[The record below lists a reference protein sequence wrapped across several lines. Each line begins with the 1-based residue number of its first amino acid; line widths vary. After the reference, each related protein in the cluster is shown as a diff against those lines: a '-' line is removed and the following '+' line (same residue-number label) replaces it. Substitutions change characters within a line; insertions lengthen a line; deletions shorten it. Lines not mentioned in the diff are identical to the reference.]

1 MAPSPP
7 NGSGSA
13 VRRRKPRASPGTART
28 TAEFPAAAIA
38 AVAVAHTRTK
48 ARRWRELALGSPVV
62 PSGFPRRYTQENA
75 GYGQKEEK
83 NFAYQNLTDDT
94 LGTSEYLAWP
104 LGPTI
109 TITMTHD
116 WQSIILTSL
125 FFLQDEDLT
134 AKRVSLPLQY
144 LIVRIAARI
153 VARRHRGWQGRRR
166 GSLVEIVP
174 LLPTEVIT
182 LH

>member
-1 MAPSPP
+1 MPRL
-7 NGSGSA
+7 GQL
-13 VRRRKPRASPGTART
+13 VRRWLSELLRDYNIRT
-28 TAEFPAAAIA
+28 LTRSYLLSFKTNDEICCYYFEISQFPAAAIA

-62 PSGFPRRYTQENA
+62 PSGLPRPYTQENA

-109 TITMTHD
+109 TITMTRD
-116 WQSIILTSL
+116 WRSIILTS
-125 FFLQDEDLT
+125 
-134 AKRVSLPLQY
+134 
-144 LIVRIAARI
+144 
-153 VARRHRGWQGRRR
+153 
-166 GSLVEIVP
+166 
-174 LLPTEVIT
+174 
-182 LH
+182 